1 MVKYSFSNW
10 CTIIGNALLL
20 LTFISV
26 TINVCFGNWLW
37 VSLSLILLACN
48 SSKFEA
54 PAGSHSQSK
63 DPVVPVPQVDKK

>member
-1 MVKYSFSNW
+1 MRK
-10 CTIIGNALLL
+10 LL
-20 LTFISV
+20 FV
-26 TINVCFGNWLW
+26 F
-37 VSLSLILLACN
+37 SLSLILLACN